1 MNKKSGILVALGLLL
16 LVAAAVLTG
25 YNIRSGSN
33 AAKASA
39 EVLAEMA
46 SRLSK
51 QESAVPDY
59 ILDPN
64 MEMPTF
70 RIDGAD
76 YIGVVLIPALDA
88 ELPVADEWSYVQLRV
103 SPCRYA
109 GSAYTDSLI
118 VCGHNYSSHF
128 GNLKYLELGDSV
140 IFTDADG
147 NVFNYEVAQVET
159 LQPTA
164 VEEMKSEE
172 WDLTLFTCTIGGQSR
187 VTVRCNRI
195 ELKQDRL

>member
-1 MNKKSGILVALGLLL
+1 MSKKSGILVALGLLL
-16 LVAAAVLTG
+16 LAAAAGLAG
-25 YNIRSGSN
+25 YNIRAGSN
-33 AAKASA
+33 AAKASD
-39 EVLAEMA
+39 EVLAEIA
-46 SRLSK
+46 SRLPK

-70 RIDGAD
+70 RIDGTD
-76 YIGVVLIPALDA
+76 YIGVVLIPSLDA
-88 ELPVADEWSYVQLRV
+88 ELPVADEWSYAQLRV

-118 VCGHNYSSHF
+118 VCGHNYGSHF

-172 WDLTLFTCTIGGQSR
+172 WDLTLFTCTVGGQSR

-195 ELKQDRL
+195 E

>member
-1 MNKKSGILVALGLLL
+1 MSKKSGVLIVLGLLL
-16 LVAAAVLTG
+16 LIAAAGLAG

-33 AAKASA
+33 AAKASD
-39 EVLAEMA
+39 EVLAEIA
-46 SRLSK
+46 SRLPK

-70 RIDGAD
+70 RINGAD
-76 YIGVVLIPALDA
+76 YIGVVLIPSLNA
-88 ELPVADEWSYVQLRV
+88 ELPVADEWSYAQLRV

-109 GSAYTDSLI
+109 GSTYTDSLI

-172 WDLTLFTCTIGGQSR
+172 WDLTLFTCTVGGQSH
-187 VTVRCNRI
+187 VTVRCSRI
-195 ELKQDRL
+195 E

>member
-1 MNKKSGILVALGLLL
+1 MSKKSGVLVALGILLL
-16 LVAAAVLTG
+16 AAAAGLTG
-25 YNIRSGSN
+25 YNILSGNN
-33 AAKASA
+33 AAKASD
-39 EVLAEMA
+39 EVLAEIA
-46 SRLSK
+46 ARLSK

-59 ILDPN
+59 VLDPN

-76 YIGVVLIPALDA
+76 YIGVVLIPSLNA
-88 ELPVADEWSYVQLRV
+88 ELPVADKWSYAQLRV
-103 SPCRYA
+103 SPCRYT

-164 VEEMKSEE
+164 VEEMQSED

-195 ELKQDRL
+195 

>member
-1 MNKKSGILVALGLLL
+1 MSKKSGVLVALGLLL
-16 LVAAAVLTG
+16 LAAAAGLAG
-25 YNIRSGSN
+25 YNIRAGSN

-39 EVLAEMA
+39 EVLAEIA
-46 SRLSK
+46 SRLPK

-76 YIGVVLIPALDA
+76 YIGVVLIPSLDA
-88 ELPVADEWSYVQLRV
+88 ELPVADEWSYAQLRV

-118 VCGHNYSSHF
+118 ICGHNYSSHF

-172 WDLTLFTCTIGGQSR
+172 WDLTLFTCTVGGQSR

-195 ELKQDRL
+195 E